1 MTISAVICGLHT
13 QATGPCQR
21 RPYDGGSGHFPALQ
35 SRQEIEAV
43 QRSRDRFL
51 TTHTGSLPRPD
62 DLIRMMYAKEE
73 GVPVDP
79 AALAFRVKAAVAEVV
94 QKQADAGVDLVNDG
108 EMSKPS
114 YATYIKDRLEGF
126 GGTGN
131 TFVYQ
136 DLSEFPRLEKR
147 VFGDPGRSRRKT
159 PACNAPIAVR
169 DRGAPEI
176 DAENLKTA
184 LGNVKC
190 VGGFMSAASPGVV
203 SLFFRN
209 DHYKDFESYIYAIA
223 GAMRHE
229 YETIAKAGL
238 VLQIDCPDL
247 AMGRHIQ
254 SADLCRAD
262 FRQRAQLHLEALD
275 HAIANIPAEQL
286 RMHLCW
292 GNYEGPHHRDVPL
305 ADIIDIVLKAKPVAI
320 SFEAA
325 NPRHAH
331 EWTVF
336 ESVNLPDGKVLIP
349 GVIESKS
356 NFIEHPEV
364 IAQRIGRY
372 AKCVGRENVI
382 AGSDCGYGTWVGQ
395 AAVDPDVV
403 FAKLK
408 AMADGAALATRQ
420 FWK

>member
-1 MTISAVICGLHT
+1 
-13 QATGPCQR
+13 
-21 RPYDGGSGHFPALQ
+21 
-35 SRQEIEAV
+35 V

-62 DLIRMMYAKEE
+62 DLIRLMYAKEE
-73 GVPVDP
+73 DIPVEP
-79 AALAFRVKAAVAEVV
+79 QALAARVRTAVAEIVG
-94 QKQADAGVDLVNDG
+94 KQADAGVDLINDG
-108 EMSKPS
+108 ELSKPS
-114 YATYIKDRLEGF
+114 YATYIKDRLNGF

-136 DLSEFPRLEKR
+136 DLADFPRLEKR

-159 PACNAPIAVR
+159 PACNAPISVR
-169 DRGAPEI
+169 DKQAPQT
-176 DAENLKTA
+176 DADNLKAA
-184 LGNVKC
+184 LKNVKAM
-190 VGGFMSAASPGVV
+190 GGFMSAASPGVV

-209 DHYKDFESYIYAIA
+209 DHYKDFETYIYAIA
-223 GAMRHE
+223 DAMRHE
-229 YETIAKAGL
+229 YEIVAKAGF

-247 AMGRHIQ
+247 GMGRHIQ
-254 SADLCRAD
+254 YADLNLPE
-262 FRQRAQLHLEALD
+262 FRKRAQIHIEALN
-275 HAIANIPAEQL
+275 HAVANIPSEQL

-305 ADIIDIVLKAKPVAI
+305 ADVIDLVFTAKPEAI
-320 SFEAA
+320 SLEAA

-336 ESVNLPDGKVLIP
+336 ERVKLPDGKVLIP

-356 NFIEHPEV
+356 NFIEHPEL
-364 IAQRIGRY
+364 IAHRIARY
-372 AKCVGRENVI
+372 ANLVGRENVI
-382 AGSDCGYGTWVGQ
+382 AGSDCGFGTWVGQ

-408 AMADGAALATRQ
+408 AMAEGATIASRQ

>member
-1 MTISAVICGLHT
+1 MN
-13 QATGPCQR
+13 
-21 RPYDGGSGHFPALQ
+21 
-35 SRQEIEAV
+35 
-43 QRSRDRFL
+43 RSHERFL
-51 TTHTGSLPRPD
+51 TTHTGSLPRPE
-62 DLIRMMYAKEE
+62 DLIRVMYAKEE
-73 GVPVDP
+73 GVPVD
-79 AALAFRVKAAVAEVV
+79 AQALAAQVKAAVAEVV
-94 QKQADAGVDLVNDG
+94 RKQATAGIDLINDG

-114 YATYIKDRLEGF
+114 YATYIKDRLDGF

-131 TFVYQ
+131 TFIYQ
-136 DLSEFPRLEKR
+136 DVHEFPMLERR

-159 PACNAPIAVR
+159 PACNAPISVR
-169 DRGAPEI
+169 DKVAPQT
-176 DAENLKTA
+176 DADNLKSA
-184 LGNVKC
+184 LLGVKAT
-190 VGGFMSAASPGVV
+190 GGFMSAASPGVV

-209 DHYKDFESYIYAIA
+209 DYYKDFESYIYAIA
-223 GAMRHE
+223 DAMRHE
-229 YETIAKAGL
+229 YEIVAKAGF

-254 SADLCRAD
+254 YAELSLAD
-262 FRQRAQLHLEALD
+262 FRKRAQLHVEALN
-275 HAIANIPAEQL
+275 HAVANIPTEQL

-305 ADIIDIVLKAKPVAI
+305 SDIIDIVFSAKPCAI
-320 SFEAA
+320 SLEAA

-331 EWTVF
+331 EWALF
-336 ESVNLPDGKVLIP
+336 EKVKLPDGKVLIP

-356 NFIEHPEV
+356 NFIEHPEL
-364 IAQRIGRY
+364 IAQRIAHY
-372 AKCVGRENVI
+372 AKLVGRENVI

-408 AMADGAALATRQ
+408 AMAEGAAIASKQ